1 MQYSG
6 GQKHFKALLGQYL
19 FPEWKLNVALSMNVV
34 DLILYYFF
42 FRNGNP
48 MEKRFILELEEF
60 VLKWYIF

>member
-42 FRNGNP
+42 FSGMATQWRKGLSWSWRNL
-48 MEKRFILELEEF
+48 F
-60 VLKWYIF
+60 